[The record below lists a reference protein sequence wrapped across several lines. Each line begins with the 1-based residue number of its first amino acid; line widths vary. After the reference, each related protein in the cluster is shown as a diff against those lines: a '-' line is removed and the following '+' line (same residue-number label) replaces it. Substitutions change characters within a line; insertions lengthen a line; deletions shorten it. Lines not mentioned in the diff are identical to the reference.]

1 MSNFSKYYDF
11 LPGQRYSYLD
21 KNICYKNSLEA
32 IKEGHQIQ
40 YGRSNTGLYYFEI
53 IDPFIKTNKGIRIK

>member
-21 KNICYKNSLEA
+21 KYTCYQCSIEA
-32 IKEGHQIQ
+32 INEGHQVQ

-53 IDPFIKTNKGIRIK
+53 IDPFIKTNKENKN